1 MSKRTTIKKKE
12 KKDKRE
18 EKRRE
23 AVKYEEKIAVGCR
36 WHTGIFMRGLF
47 ILIYIKHRFFFSLPF
62 SAPIGNVWKC
72 EQ

>member
-36 WHTGIFMRGLF
+36 WHTGIFMRGIF
-47 ILIYIKHRFFFSLPF
+47 ILIYIKHIF
-62 SAPIGNVWKC
+62 KC
-72 EQ
+72 GKKTTTTYFLSTTYM

>member
-1 MSKRTTIKKKE
+1 MSKRTMIKNKE
-12 KKDKRE
+12 KK

-23 AVKYEEKIAVGCR
+23 AVKYEEKNAVGCR
-36 WHTGIFMRGLF
+36 WHTGIFLRGIF
-47 ILIYIKHRFFFSLPF
+47 ILIYINTDFSLSLLF